1 MSYDLKIFTQT
12 VGPNAIN
19 QIYTL
24 LATPPFA
31 DSVVRI
37 MPDVHVGKGCVVGFT
52 AKLSDKVIP
61 NVIGVDIGCG
71 MLTVCLGKI
80 EVDLVELDKFIRK
93 NIPSGTTLHKKY
105 QQTDLIEQLLCYNEL
120 QDVDRV
126 YRSLGTL
133 GGGNHFIELD
143 KDDEG
148 NIYLIIHT
156 GSRNLG
162 LQVAN
167 LYQKKAIEAC
177 KHSAD
182 KERQEVHDRLMAQGR
197 VEDLDAEL
205 EKVTE
210 KYSAR
215 TKSPMQLC
223 YFEGAECE
231 AYLHDMRICQ
241 KFATQNRANI
251 AKEIMNHLGICQ
263 AQSFETVHNFIDD
276 EGYVR
281 KGAIPAHL
289 GQRVLIPLNMRDGC
303 IVAIG
308 KGNPDW
314 NYSAPHGA
322 GRLVSRTMAK
332 ELFTEDEYKKSMEGI
347 YTTSVCVGTID
358 ESPMAYKPMDEIV
371 ELIGD
376 TVEIEKIIKP
386 IYNFKHS

>member
-1 MSYDLKIFTQT
+1 MSYDLKIFTQN

-24 LATPPFA
+24 LSTPPFA

-37 MPDVHVGKGCVVGFT
+37 MPDVHKGKGCVVGFT
-52 AKLSDKVIP
+52 AKLGDKVIP

-80 EVDLVELDKFIRK
+80 EVDLASLDKFIRN
-93 NIPSGTTLHKKY
+93 NIPSGTTLHKKH
-105 QQTDLIEQLLCYNEL
+105 QETDLIEQLWCYDEL
-120 QDVDRV
+120 EDVSRA
-126 YRSLGTL
+126 YRALGTL

-182 KERQEVHDRLMAQGR
+182 KERREVHDRLMAQGR
-197 VEDLDAEL
+197 VAEL
-205 EKVTE
+205 DKELEAVAQ

-215 TKSPMQLC
+215 TKSPNELC
-223 YFEGAECE
+223 YFEGEECE

-241 KFATQNRANI
+241 KFASQSRAKI
-251 AKEIMNHLGICQ
+251 AKEIMNHLGVYQ
-263 AQSFETVHNFIDD
+263 AESFETVHNFIDD

-281 KGAIPAHL
+281 KGAIPAHK

-332 ELFTEDEYKKSMEGI
+332 ELFTEEEYKKSMEGI
-347 YTTSVCVGTID
+347 YTTSVCMGTID
-358 ESPMAYKPMDEIV
+358 ESPMAYKPMEEIV
-371 ELIGD
+371 DLIGD
-376 TVEIEKIIKP
+376 TVDIEKIIKP